1 MQSAAE
7 KVSIYCVPPSM
18 FGAVW
23 PSAGDWILRGL
34 ATAPNIGVLEAIEAC
49 RNGRMQLWV
58 IAQEEPA
65 EILGACLTEL
75 VEHEGAKVV
84 AAYAMAGRNWR
95 LWADQLCERMVEF
108 ARVEGRSA
116 VRFAGRRGWMR
127 VFGNIREVSATP
139 EGAPIFERAA

>member
-1 MQSAAE
+1 MPSADNIA
-7 KVSIYCVPPSM
+7 IYCVPPNM

-34 ATAPNIGVLEAIEAC
+34 ATAPNIGVFEAIDAC
-49 RNGRMQLWV
+49 RSGQMQLWV
-58 IAQEEPA
+58 IAQQDPA
-65 EILGACLTEL
+65 EIVGACLTEL

-95 LWADQLCERMVEF
+95 DWADQLCARMVDY
-108 ARVEGRSA
+108 ARAEGRTA

-127 VFGNIREVSATP
+127 VFSNIREVSASPTG
-139 EGAPIFERAA
+139 EPIFERAV